1 MRWNDASM
9 LKRQQ
14 KCDCRMECV
23 GAQAKAQCMDASLWS
38 NLEESFQL
46 FLIFFLDFEEN
57 FCVLSSSIIN
67 DSSSF
72 LILSS
77 DPPHFYFNLAHHL
90 GLS

>member
-67 DSSSF
+67 DFLFVPDPFLGSTSLLFQPRSSPRS
-72 LILSS
+72 
-77 DPPHFYFNLAHHL
+77 
-90 GLS
+90 